1 MDIRK
6 IILDAKADPSL
17 KSTLNIEAL
26 LKTIENVDTD
36 YLGNRTLSD
45 ISSEIIEC
53 LKDINLSEDSIVEYC
68 EKLKEYRAIDQIYQL
83 HKGKHVRWIRIPSRL
98 LNSRVESNKPNV
110 LLNGEM
116 PRPILTNGG
125 IVVDIKFTN
134 NGTQI
139 LCKNKDRFVQYKFDD
154 CLTFQRL
161 TDDEQLLLSCYEIT
175 NSLDK

>member
-6 IILDAKADPSL
+6 IILDAKADPAL
-17 KSTLNIEAL
+17 KSKLNIEAL

-36 YLGNRTLSD
+36 YLGDRTLSD
-45 ISSEIIEC
+45 ISSEIVEC
-53 LKDINLSEDSIVEYC
+53 LTEINLSEDSIVEYC

-98 LNSRVESNKPNV
+98 LDSYIDPNKPNT
-110 LLNGEM
+110 LLNSKM

-154 CLTFQRL
+154 CLTFQKL
-161 TDDEQLLLSCYEIT
+161 SDDEQLLLSCYEIVK
-175 NSLDK
+175 NR

>member
-1 MDIRK
+1 MDIKK
-6 IILDAKADPSL
+6 IILDAKADPAL

-53 LKDINLSEDSIVEYC
+53 LKDIHLSEDSIVEYC
-68 EKLKEYRAIDQIYQL
+68 AKLKEYRAIDQIYQL

-98 LNSRVESNKPNV
+98 LDSYIEPNKPNT
-110 LLNGEM
+110 LLNAEI

-139 LCKNKDRFVQYKFDD
+139 LCKNKNRFVQYKFDD

-161 TDDEQLLLSCYEIT
+161 TNDEQLLLSCYEIT
-175 NSLDK
+175 NSVDK

>member
-6 IILDAKADPSL
+6 IILDAKADPAL

-98 LNSRVESNKPNV
+98 L
-110 LLNGEM
+110 
-116 PRPILTNGG
+116 
-125 IVVDIKFTN
+125 D
-134 NGTQI
+134 
-139 LCKNKDRFVQYKFDD
+139 
-154 CLTFQRL
+154 
-161 TDDEQLLLSCYEIT
+161 
-175 NSLDK
+175 

>member
-6 IILDAKADPSL
+6 IILDAKDDHAL
-17 KSTLNIEAL
+17 KSTLNIESL

-98 LNSRVESNKPNV
+98 LDSHIDPNKPNT
-110 LLNGEM
+110 LLNSKI

-161 TDDEQLLLSCYEIT
+161 TNDEQLLLSCYEIT
-175 NSLDK
+175 NTLEK